1 MITQKAISV
10 RMDCD
15 TLEQLDQEAF
25 VSGVKRNRLI
35 NCAARDY
42 VRASDLEKGWRFFRQ
57 SGKSL
62 GEFLSMMRGKYPH
75 CIYNILNEI
84 ATEYE
89 REVFAKQLRKEGQ
102 R

>member
-1 MITQKAISV
+1 
-10 RMDCD
+10 MDCD

-62 GEFLSMMRGKYPH
+62 GEFLSMMRGKYPN

-89 REVFAKQLRKEGQ
+89 EELLIYEEWKEVR